1 LREDAAKKERD
12 KHFNTIQPMFP
23 TKQECRV
30 KEKTSTP
37 ALTVSDDDMDLLVT
51 EPPLKKQGFVSQDH
65 IEEFSTKRECINIT
79 RKHTMP

>member
-12 KHFNTIQPMFP
+12 KHCNTIQPMFP

-51 EPPLKKQGFVSQDH
+51 EPPLKK
-65 IEEFSTKRECINIT
+65 
-79 RKHTMP
+79 